1 MPGRLRPSTDRNRP
15 MGKRRKRLGFF
26 ALEIPKIPIRQLA
39 DWAMENLN
47 SGLNLTSKVLPLY
60 SKNPGFQKKNTLK

>member
-26 ALEIPKIPIRQLA
+26 ALEIPKIPNLKV
-39 DWAMENLN
+39 WAMENLN

-60 SKNPGFQKKNTLK
+60 SKNPGFQKKNTPK